1 MNSNKTIVKNS
12 LLLYVRMFLTM
23 LIGLYTSRVLLKA
36 LGVEDYGIYNIVGGI
51 TTMFNFING
60 SMAVASSRF
69 IAFSIG
75 KNDVQTERTV
85 FKHILYIHYGIGLL
99 IALLIETVGIWFL
112 YNKLVIPEDRM
123 NAAFWILQ
131 FSAITCFLNVICT
144 PYNSMIISHEK
155 MSSFAYIS
163 ILESVLKL
171 LICYMVMLSSS
182 DKLIVYGELLM
193 LESVLIRII
202 YTLYCR
208 KKFVAVHGKV
218 VLQKKMF
225 TEIASFAGWNTL
237 GNAALMTIEQGIS
250 ILLNLFFGP
259 VVNASRGI
267 ASQVINLISGFS
279 SNIRMAINPQITK
292 SYSQTDMKKMY
303 QLIRMSSIYPFYM
316 ILACFIPIFLIGDFL
331 LHLWLVDVPAYSLV
345 FLRLGL
351 LYTLVNSFANPII
364 IGIHATGRIRKF
376 QIIEGILMLLT
387 LPLAY
392 IFLRIGL
399 PAYSVYIAS
408 IVIAIV
414 AQIGRVLVVLPK
426 LGFSIKKYL
435 VDMVLPCLKVSA
447 CGFIILALCSMMY
460 DNNPITSFLLCLI
473 FNCISILM
481 IGFDKG
487 ERQKIYDIVMTKIK
501 LQ

>member
-171 LICYMVMLSSS
+171 
-182 DKLIVYGELLM
+182 
-193 LESVLIRII
+193 
-202 YTLYCR
+202 
-208 KKFVAVHGKV
+208 
-218 VLQKKMF
+218 
-225 TEIASFAGWNTL
+225 
-237 GNAALMTIEQGIS
+237 
-250 ILLNLFFGP
+250 
-259 VVNASRGI
+259 
-267 ASQVINLISGFS
+267 
-279 SNIRMAINPQITK
+279 
-292 SYSQTDMKKMY
+292 
-303 QLIRMSSIYPFYM
+303 
-316 ILACFIPIFLIGDFL
+316 
-331 LHLWLVDVPAYSLV
+331 
-345 FLRLGL
+345 
-351 LYTLVNSFANPII
+351 
-364 IGIHATGRIRKF
+364 
-376 QIIEGILMLLT
+376 
-387 LPLAY
+387 
-392 IFLRIGL
+392 
-399 PAYSVYIAS
+399 
-408 IVIAIV
+408 
-414 AQIGRVLVVLPK
+414 
-426 LGFSIKKYL
+426 
-435 VDMVLPCLKVSA
+435 
-447 CGFIILALCSMMY
+447 
-460 DNNPITSFLLCLI
+460 
-473 FNCISILM
+473 
-481 IGFDKG
+481 
-487 ERQKIYDIVMTKIK
+487 
-501 LQ
+501 